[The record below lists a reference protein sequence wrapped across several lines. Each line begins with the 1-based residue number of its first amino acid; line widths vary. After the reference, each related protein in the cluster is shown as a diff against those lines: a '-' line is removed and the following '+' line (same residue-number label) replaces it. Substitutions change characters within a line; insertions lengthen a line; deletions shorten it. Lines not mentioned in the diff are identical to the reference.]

1 LIQMAS
7 KTHPEPAKVRR
18 LVLLQRI
25 VQEVS
30 AAPDFTG
37 ALRIIVERVREAM
50 RTEACAIYLAD
61 PAGRNLVLSATEGL
75 NPAAVGQVRLGYEEG
90 LVGLVATLSEPV
102 NVRDAARHPR
112 FKLIPQIEEEPYH
125 GFLGVPVMHAGETL
139 GVIVVQ
145 QAYVRRY
152 RDTDV
157 AFLVTLAVQLAGV
170 IALAKATGTIGLYA
184 SNQQEHEYV
193 VDAIAG
199 APGVAIGTG
208 VVAFS
213 PAALDSV
220 PDRLPEDAQAEE
232 AAFRAAVDAVVS
244 ELRRLHTGF
253 GATLQPEDRA
263 LFEALA
269 MIASSEM
276 LVEETVARIH
286 AGNWAPGALRETI
299 EEYAN
304 QFAAIEDP
312 YLRERARD
320 IRDLGR
326 RILEHLQKSEQK
338 QRDYPVRTI
347 LVAQDL
353 SPMDLARVPV
363 DHLAGVVS
371 GHGSDLSHI
380 SILARAIGIPAI
392 VGTAGVL
399 PVNQLDDRELILDGY
414 SGRLYV
420 NPGALVGQEY
430 SRLRREEQALSREL
444 AHLRNLPAETS
455 DGFRV
460 ALYTN
465 AGILADLGHSHV
477 VGAEGIGLF
486 RTELQFMLHEHFPGE
501 EEQRAVYRQV
511 LESFA
516 PHPVTL
522 RTLDIGS
529 DKTLPYYPVK
539 EPNPALGWR
548 GIRFSLDNPVIFIT
562 QLRAMIRAS
571 AGLENLRIL
580 IPMVNCVEEAEEALH
595 LVRRTWQ
602 EVVNE
607 GEDVTLPP
615 CGLMIEV
622 PSAVYQA
629 STLARYADFLSIG
642 TNDLTQYLLAVDRG
656 NERVAA
662 RFESLHPAVVNAL
675 DQVVEA
681 GRQQNIPVSVCGQA
695 AGDPAMAILLLGMG
709 INSLS
714 MSANDLPRIKSVIRT
729 ITREQAQSLLHD
741 VLRMEKGALIRELL
755 SGVLNQAGLGGL
767 IRAGA

>member
-1 LIQMAS
+1 MAL
-7 KTHPEPAKVRR
+7 KGFRDPAKVHR
-18 LVLLQRI
+18 LVELQRI

-30 AAPDFTG
+30 G
-37 ALRIIVERVREAM
+37 ASDLREALSLIVK
-50 RTEACAIYLAD
+50 RVKEAMHTDVCSIYLFD
-61 PAGRNLVLSATEGL
+61 LVSGTLVLAATEGL
-75 NPAAVGQVRLGYEEG
+75 NSAVEGQVHLDRGEG
-90 LVGLVATLSEPV
+90 LVGLVFTRSETV

-112 FKLIPQIEEEPYH
+112 FKLIPQCEEEPYH
-125 GFLGVPVMHAGETL
+125 GFLGVPVMHSGETL

-145 QAYVRRY
+145 QALVRRY

-170 IALAKATGTIGLYA
+170 IALARATGTIGVLA
-184 SNQQEHEYV
+184 PNLQEHEYS

-199 APGVAIGTG
+199 APGVAMGIG

-213 PAALDSV
+213 PAVLDSV
-220 PDRLPEDAQAEE
+220 PDRLPEDALAEE
-232 AAFRAAVDAVVS
+232 AAFRAAVEEVVK
-244 ELRRLHTGF
+244 ELRRLHTDLGD
-253 GATLQPEDRA
+253 TLLPEDGA

-276 LVEETVARIH
+276 LIEATVARIH

-304 QFAAIEDP
+304 QFETIEDP

-320 IRDLGR
+320 IRDIGR
-326 RILEHLQKSEQK
+326 RILAHLQPSEQE
-338 QRDYPVRTI
+338 QRDYPARTI

-353 SPMDLARVPV
+353 GPIDLAPVPV
-363 DHLAGVVS
+363 ECLAGVIS
-371 GHGSDLSHI
+371 GHGSGLSHL
-380 SILARAIGIPAI
+380 SILARAMGIPAI
-392 VGTAGVL
+392 VGTAGVI
-399 PVNQLDDRELILDGY
+399 PVSKLEGRELILDGY
-414 SGRLYV
+414 RGRLHV
-420 NPGALVGQEY
+420 NPGDVLGREY
-430 SRLRREEQALSREL
+430 SRLMREEQALSQEL
-444 AHLRNLPAETS
+444 AHLRDLPAETP

-465 AGILADLGHSHV
+465 AGIQADLGHSHSI
-477 VGAEGIGLF
+477 GAEGIGLY
-486 RTELQFMLHEHFPGE
+486 RTELQFMQHEHFPGE

-516 PHPVTL
+516 PRPVTL
-522 RTLDIGS
+522 RTLDVGS
-529 DKTLPYYPVK
+529 DKTLPYFPIE

-548 GIRFSLDNPVIFIT
+548 GIRFALDNPVIFIT

-571 AGLENLRIL
+571 AGLGNLRIL
-580 IPMVNCVEEAEEALH
+580 IPMVNCVEEAEEAVY

-602 EVVNE
+602 EIVNE
-607 GEDVTLPP
+607 GEVVNMPP
-615 CGLMIEV
+615 CGLMVEV

-629 STLARYADFLSIG
+629 STLARHADFLSIG

-662 RFESLHPAVVNAL
+662 RFESLHPAVINAL
-675 DQVVEA
+675 QHVVEA
-681 GRQQNIPVSVCGQA
+681 GGEANIPVSVCGQA

-714 MSANDLPRIKSVIRT
+714 MSASDLPRIKSVIRA
-729 ITREQAQSLLHD
+729 ISREQAQSLLND
-741 VLRMEKGALIRELL
+741 VLPMEKAAPIRELL
-755 SGVLNQAGLGGL
+755 SGVLIQAGLGGL
-767 IRAGA
+767 MRAGA